1 VSGSQPGVVQVKIYD
16 REYTFRT
23 SGDPARLQ
31 SLCIELDRLM
41 RKLAAASGSVDTLK
55 VAILA
60 ALSLSDE
67 LATCREELQ
76 KIDESL
82 SRRSMECVS
91 LLDRFLGAGSA
102 RNADPNDGS
111 GAPHGVIYIDDHP
124 A

>member
-1 VSGSQPGVVQVKIYD
+1 VSDSQPGVVQVKIYD

-31 SLCIELDRLM
+31 SLCVELDRLM
-41 RKLAAASGSVDTLK
+41 RKLAAASGSVDTVK

-60 ALSLSDE
+60 ALSLSDD
-67 LATCREELQ
+67 LARSREELQ

-91 LLDRFLGAGSA
+91 LLDRFLGAAST
-102 RNADPNDGS
+102 RNAEPNDRS
-111 GAPHGVIYIDDHP
+111 GATHGIIYIDDRP